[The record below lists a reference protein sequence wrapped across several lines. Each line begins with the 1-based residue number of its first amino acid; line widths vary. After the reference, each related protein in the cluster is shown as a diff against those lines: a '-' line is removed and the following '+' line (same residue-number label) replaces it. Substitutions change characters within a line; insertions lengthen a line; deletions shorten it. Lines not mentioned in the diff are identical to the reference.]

1 MTAKP
6 RRRAAAAI
14 LLAALLVLPSCL
26 SAARAQEKIASG
38 DRERGIALYQKGDLA
53 GAVEALSAA
62 VKKEKQDADAW
73 HILGLAY
80 YSQGD
85 AKGARKAFET
95 EAKLRPDSAAAH
107 VGTAYAFLLD
117 GKLSQAA
124 TEAERALALDAKNAD
139 AHFILGVKYFGEGA
153 STKALGEAAEALRL
167 SPNFAPA
174 HLLKTQVLL
183 GSSEWAIVYLPGET
197 DEERDERLSA
207 ARASLETYLKLYP
220 QTPGR
225 ALMQET
231 LESLKSAYK
240 LRAAPPGAVPPPV
253 SSTEV
258 IQKARILSRPVPQYT
273 EMASRMGV
281 SGTVVIRCVLGSD
294 GRVKNISV
302 ISPLPYG
309 LTEEAVRAARRIKFQ
324 PAVKDGRPVPQYIQM
339 EYNFLR

>member
-1 MTAKP
+1 MTTKP
-6 RRRAAAAI
+6 RRRASAVI

-26 SAARAQEKIASG
+26 SAARAQERTASG

-73 HILGLAY
+73 HFLGLAY

-85 AKGARKAFET
+85 AKGARKAFQT
-95 EAKLRPDSAAAH
+95 EAKLRPDSATAH

-124 TEAERALALDAKNAD
+124 TEAERALALDAKNTD
-139 AHFILGVKYFGEGA
+139 AHYILGVKYFGEGA
-153 STKALGEAAEALRL
+153 ATKALGEAAEALRL

-174 HLLKTQVLL
+174 HLLKAQVLL
-183 GSSEWAIVYLPGET
+183 GSSEWVIVYLPGET
-197 DEERDERLSA
+197 DEERDERILA

-240 LRAAPPGAVPPPV
+240 LRAAPPGAAPPPGQQHRGHPEGAH
-253 SSTEV
+253 SL
-258 IQKARILSRPVPQYT
+258 QARAAVHGDG
-273 EMASRMGV
+273 E
-281 SGTVVIRCVLGSD
+281 SD
-294 GRVKNISV
+294 GRQRH
-302 ISPLPYG
+302 G
-309 LTEEAVRAARRIKFQ
+309 RHTVRPRLGRPRQKHSRHQ
-324 PAVKDGRPVPQYIQM
+324 PAALRPDRRSRQGGAADQISAGGQGRPPRLPVHPDGI
-339 EYNFLR
+339 